1 MSALV
6 GYEPVCVYLIKRPT
20 KHARKKKISQEMK
33 PLNVSFE
40 FSFTSP
46 PCSSLVVNHATDLF
60 LVCVYVLVV
69 CNSCFHVRVFGVLVP
84 QLVCVRVFACVLVC
98 FRLLACM
105 SGPRMTGLTY
115 FDFLSG

>member
-46 PCSSLVVNHATDLF
+46 PCSSLVVNHKTDLF

-69 CNSCFHVRVFGVLVP
+69 CNSCFHVRVF
-84 QLVCVRVFACVLVC
+84 ACVLVC
-98 FRLLACM
+98 FCLLACM
-105 SGPRMTGLTY
+105 FGPRMTGLTY